1 MRVYITDLEAYN
13 NGHLVGAWY
22 QLPMDKD
29 LLADGVEKVLQEGKN
44 ICGDSHFHEEYFI
57 TDYEC
62 DYMAIEEYAN
72 LSKLNEI
79 AEAMINIDEDGVK
92 AINFLFEN
100 NFAKDIF
107 EAIESYEENVRIYE
121 DSSMEDIAY
130 NLIEECYSFENI
142 PDIIA
147 NNIDYEKIGRDL
159 EIEGSYYKVERDIYE
174 YIG

>member
-22 QLPMDKD
+22 QLPMDND
-29 LLADGVEKVLQEGKN
+29 LLAENVENVLQEGKN

-62 DYMAIEEYAN
+62 DYMEIEEYAN
-72 LSKLNEI
+72 LNKLNEI
-79 AEAMINIDEDGVK
+79 AEAMINIDNDGV
-92 AINFLFEN
+92 
-100 NFAKDIF
+100 KDIF
-107 EAIESYEENVRIYE
+107 ESIENYEENVRIYE

-159 EIEGSYYKVERDIYE
+159 EIEGSYYKVDKDIYE

>member
-13 NGHLVGAWY
+13 NGHLVGEWY
-22 QLPMDKD
+22 QLPMNED
-29 LLADGVEKVLQEGKN
+29 LLADSIENILQSGRDVCED
-44 ICGDSHFHEEYFI
+44 IHFHEEYFI

-62 DYMAIEEYAN
+62 DYMDIGEYDN

-79 AEAMINIDEDGVK
+79 AEAIESIDEDGVK
-92 AINFLFEN
+92 AINFLIEN
-100 NFAKDIF
+100 HFVKDIF
-107 EAIESYEENVRIYE
+107 EAIESYEDNVRIYE
-121 DSSMEDIAY
+121 DSTMEDIAY
-130 NLIEECYSFENI
+130 DLIEECYSFENI

-159 EIEGSYYKVERDIYE
+159 EIEGSYYKVGSDIYE